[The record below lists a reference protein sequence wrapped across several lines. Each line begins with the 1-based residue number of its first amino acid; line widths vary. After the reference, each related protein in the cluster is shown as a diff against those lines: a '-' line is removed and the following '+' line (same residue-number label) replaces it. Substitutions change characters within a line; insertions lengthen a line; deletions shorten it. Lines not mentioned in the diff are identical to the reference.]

1 MTSITPQGTT
11 VLILSTDAVTSAL
24 LSILIE
30 LEGFISVFAGNDET
44 PEESLTR
51 LRPKFLLVDCD
62 HRAACNDEL
71 LDLARGMYTK
81 VVIFSP
87 GRMSYDVQDFAE
99 ARQLTWFA
107 LPIDRATLAR
117 ILHSAPLVALIPL
130 AVLASLAR

>member
-1 MTSITPQGTT
+1 M
-11 VLILSTDAVTSAL
+11 LILSTDAVTSAL
-24 LSILIE
+24 LSVLTE
-30 LEGFISVFAGNDET
+30 LEGFTPVFAGGDET

-71 LDLARGMYTK
+71 FDLARSTDTN

-87 GRMSYDVQDFAE
+87 GRMSYDVQVFAD

-107 LPIDRATLAR
+107 LPIDRTTLAR
-117 ILHSAPLVALIPL
+117 ILHSASLAALIPL